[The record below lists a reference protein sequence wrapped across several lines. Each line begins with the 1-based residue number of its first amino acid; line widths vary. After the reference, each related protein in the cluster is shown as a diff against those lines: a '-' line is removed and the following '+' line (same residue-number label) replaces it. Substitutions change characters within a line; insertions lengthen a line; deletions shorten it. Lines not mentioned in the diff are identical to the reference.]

1 MQFDA
6 PSPQQR
12 SGHDFSA
19 NPLGSSQPIT
29 YRAGTLEEAAANMFF
44 DGKMDSEYMTQGFE
58 YYDKEAQ
65 ARAKIPEFTAYV
77 LGVYYG
83 SFSNGQG
90 KGDIRFFSNLVAD
103 TKTDVMQSSYFMN
116 DQRKTLAIGNY
127 KADIVPA
134 LEKVGRKGGYTRVI
148 VAYIPEFKEIRAIH
162 LGATAEAGFVKAIAK
177 ARDIAESKA
186 SLYGLSDLR
195 SEIWVFRY
203 DGESEP
209 VVFTDKDAKNVAAT
223 IPAKKGNK
231 KIYFQ
236 PVLQAGVIRQTTEKF
251 KDAFAAVSV
260 MQDEFTAYLQSEQE
274 YFKGLMNK
282 GHGTPEPVGYGPNN
296 AQHAA
301 NPFDTNTTGDDFPDE
316 KTISQ
321 FQTGVPF
328 DGGEG
333 IIKGDMDD
341 LPF

>member
-19 NPLGSSQPIT
+19 NPLGNSQPIT

-65 ARAKIPEFTAYV
+65 ARAKIPAFTAYV

-90 KGDIRFFSNLVAD
+90 KGDIRFFSNLVTD

-127 KADIVPA
+127 KTDIVPA
-134 LEKVGRKGGYTRVI
+134 LEKEGRKGGFTRVI
-148 VAYIPEFKEIRAIH
+148 VAYIAELKEIRAIH

-177 ARDIAESKA
+177 ARDMVEAKA

-195 SEIWVFRY
+195 SEIWVFKY

-209 VVFTDKDAKNVAAT
+209 VVFSDRDAKNVPAT
-223 IPAKKGNK
+223 VPAKKGNK

-236 PVLQAGVIRQTTEKF
+236 PVLEAGVIRQTSEKYNRQF
-251 KDAFAAVSV
+251 TAVSA

-274 YFKGLMNK
+274 YFNGLINK
-282 GHGTPEPVGYGPNN
+282 GKETQTPPAGYDPNN
-296 AQHAA
+296 AAHAA
-301 NPFDTNTTGDDFPDE
+301 NPFDTSG
-316 KTISQ
+316 
-321 FQTGVPF
+321 GVPF
-328 DGGEG
+328 PTTDLTDHETAAQP
-333 IIKGDMDD
+333 DD
-341 LPF
+341 EMPF